1 MKHKRKLGLIVV
13 LLLAVLVLS
22 GCGVQRGPIDPET
35 PPEGLWQTL
44 VVFPL
49 TEALMFLNRVIGNA
63 GIAYSYGWAIIAFT
77 IIVKLVTLPL
87 TFSQMRSTRAMQALQ
102 PRLQEIQKKYAK
114 DRETLSQKQM
124 ELYREAGVNP
134 MGGCLPM
141 LIQYPVLIGLYSAL
155 YRLAGLGELVGQRFY
170 WIPDL
175 SFPDASVGTSWLGQ
189 AWQARDWVQL
199 ITYLSLPILLVVTQ
213 IVVQRMTTST
223 QPGAGDQQQGMMGQM
238 MLVMSIMFGWI
249 TLGVPSALA
258 LYWVVSNLLS
268 LIQQYFM
275 VTRFRT
281 QPVAVGADTPLV
293 KGKAAKAEI
302 TAPVAEGDELVLIKG
317 IGGKT
322 AAALGA
328 AGFTTFADIA
338 AADEGQLAEIMSG
351 ADLPDGDYTSW
362 IRQAAKHERESG

>member
-1 MKHKRKLGLIVV
+1 MKHKRKLGLLV
-13 LLLAVLVLS
+13 LLLLVALVLS
-22 GCGVQRGPIDPET
+22 GCGVQRGPIDPEA
-35 PPEGLWQTL
+35 PPDGFWQAV

-49 TEALMFLNRVIGNA
+49 TEALMFLNRLIGNA
-63 GIAYSYGWAIIAFT
+63 GIAYSYGWAIVAFT
-77 IIVKLVTLPL
+77 VIVKLVTLPL
-87 TFSQMRSTRAMQALQ
+87 TFSQMRSTRAMQELQ

-114 DRETLSQKQM
+114 DRETLSQKQL

-199 ITYLSLPILLVVTQ
+199 VTYLSLPILLVVTQ
-213 IVVQRMTTST
+213 IVVQRMTTSA
-223 QPGAGDQQQGMMGQM
+223 QPGGDQQQGMMSQM

-275 VTRFRT
+275 VTRFRPE
-281 QPVAVGADTPLV
+281 PVLVSGDTATS
-293 KGKAAKAEI
+293 KEKAPKAEI
-302 TAPVAEGDELVLIKG
+302 AAPVVDGDDLVLIKG

-322 AAALGA
+322 ASALGA
-328 AGFTTFADIA
+328 AGLVTFEDLA
-338 AADEGQLAEIMSG
+338 AADAEQLAGIMSDAG
-351 ADLPDGDYTSW
+351 LPDGDYPSW
-362 IRQAAKHERESG
+362 IRQAAKHEREKD